1 VSARRRLV
9 PIGIDDPAWRG
20 LTEADLW
27 PGKPCR
33 EEREAAEIERL
44 ATTEE
49 MLEAALGYA
58 GLGWRIHPIRPREKL
73 PILDE
78 WQKRATTD
86 ARLIKRWFAR
96 TPDANVAVAT
106 GSGSGIMVIDVDGG
120 DGETSLAR
128 LERQHGALPD
138 FAPQQTTGN
147 GWQRAARSA
156 TAPPGSGKGSTSA
169 ARAAMSCCR
178 RRSTRTASATGGRK
192 AARHGRS

>member
-58 GLGWRIHPIRPREKL
+58 GLGWRIPGR
-73 PILDE
+73 
-78 WQKRATTD
+78 
-86 ARLIKRWFAR
+86 
-96 TPDANVAVAT
+96 
-106 GSGSGIMVIDVDGG
+106 
-120 DGETSLAR
+120 
-128 LERQHGALPD
+128 
-138 FAPQQTTGN
+138 
-147 GWQRAARSA
+147 ARS
-156 TAPPGSGKGSTSA
+156 
-169 ARAAMSCCR
+169 CR
-178 RRSTRTASATGGRK
+178 SWTN
-192 AARHGRS
+192 GRSGRPPMRG